1 MPNFMP
7 GKIYFS
13 GIIAAVFL
21 LSPLALQAQTIAP
34 KTAGVEE
41 SKTQSGPEA
50 KAFAASEDKAAPSKK
65 AVSVSPV
72 TFELTANR
80 GEVFTNQ
87 LKISNVGTEPLAIA
101 MEAEDFTTVGE
112 GGEVVVKPAE
122 DTSFSLAK
130 WFTME
135 PKNFAL
141 APGEEKIV
149 TFTISVPLDAE
160 PGGHYA
166 TIMAAAQGAIVNT
179 TGVAFVQKTGSL
191 ILLSVAGEVKEQMV
205 VNYLGA
211 PFLNEYGPIPFK
223 IRFENLGSIHVKPK
237 GFVSITDSFDK
248 KLVDIPFSQ
257 HNIFPGKARVVETSW
272 DTKYL
277 FGKYTATLVG
287 SYGLGNTPF
296 TAFTTF
302 WVVPWKIVG
311 GSAIGLILIVWIFW
325 KMRRRLKLALRAL
338 IKGR

>member
-1 MPNFMP
+1 MFFRKYLFGVIMT
-7 GKIYFS
+7 
-13 GIIAAVFL
+13 VFL
-21 LSPLALQAQTIAP
+21 LSPLALGAQTIVP
-34 KTAGVEE
+34 KTADFEE
-41 SKTQSGPEA
+41 PKTQSWPEA
-50 KAFAASEDKAAPSKK
+50 KAFAASEDKAVPSKK

-80 GEVFTNQ
+80 GEIFTNQ
-87 LKISNVGTEPLAIA
+87 LKISNVGTELLAIT

-112 GGEVVVKPAE
+112 GGEVAIKQAE
-122 DTSFSLAK
+122 DASFSLAK
-130 WFTME
+130 WLTME

-166 TIMAAAQGAIVNT
+166 TVMAAAQGAIANT

-191 ILLSVAGEVKEQMV
+191 VLLSVAGEVKEQIV
-205 VNYLGA
+205 VNYFTA
-211 PFLNEYGPIPFK
+211 PFLNEYGPISFK
-223 IRFENLGSIHVKPK
+223 TRFENLGSIHIKPR
-237 GFVSITDSFDK
+237 GFVSIADSFDK
-248 KLVDIPFSQ
+248 KLVDIPFPQ
-257 HNIFPGKARVVETSW
+257 HNIFPGKARAVETIW
-272 DTKYL
+272 DKKYL

-296 TAFTTF
+296 TAFTSF

-311 GSAIGLILIVWIFW
+311 GGSIGLILVVWAFW
-325 KMRRRLKLALRAL
+325 KMRRRLKMALFIL
-338 IKGR
+338 IRGR